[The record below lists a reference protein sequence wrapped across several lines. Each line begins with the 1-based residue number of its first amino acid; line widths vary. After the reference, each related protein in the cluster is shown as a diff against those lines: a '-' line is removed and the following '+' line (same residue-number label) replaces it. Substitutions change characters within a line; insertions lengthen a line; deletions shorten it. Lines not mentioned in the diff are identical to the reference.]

1 MIKRTE
7 INQQKTP
14 TVMKNK
20 NPYSNKG
27 SVPLKSDAG
36 TFDANT
42 TPKPG
47 MGKGKARGMGAAEFG
62 GKFSGVYQVSV
73 VWISQKFLKELEA
86 QREGVKD
93 TILAGAKDFAQYQYL
108 LGRYSSL
115 VEAENTYREL
125 LGRIE
130 ENDEDTRS

>member
-1 MIKRTE
+1 VQVPTKEKPKKSTEGKVNKNLQIIYLSLIIADMIKRTD

-27 SVPLKSDAG
+27 SVPLKTDAG

-62 GKFSGVYQVSV
+62 GKFSGVY
-73 VWISQKFLKELEA
+73 
-86 QREGVKD
+86 
-93 TILAGAKDFAQYQYL
+93 
-108 LGRYSSL
+108 
-115 VEAENTYREL
+115 
-125 LGRIE
+125 
-130 ENDEDTRS
+130 